1 MREVKFLRAG
11 DCALTVEFGSAVDPK
26 INDQVHALAAKLKK
40 DNVPGI
46 REVVPAFRSLTIY
59 YDPLKTSF
67 QAVRQNILSYGNISQ
82 EGGTVKKR
90 ILKIPCCYGA
100 RFGCDLADMEAYTG
114 LDRDEIIAIHS
125 SVDYRIYMMGFLPGF
140 VYLGGLDKR
149 IEMPRLKTPR
159 VKILP
164 GAVGIGGSQTG
175 VYPVASPGG
184 WRLLGGTPVEFYD
197 PGRKEPVL
205 CKAGEYIRFVPI
217 TINDYYDIRR
227 MVSKGEYEP
236 EVEEGNICQ

>member
-1 MREVKFLRAG
+1 M
-11 DCALTVEFGSAVDPK
+11 TVEFGSAVDPK

>member
-1 MREVKFLRAG
+1 M
-11 DCALTVEFGSAVDPK
+11 TVEFGRTVDPK
-26 INDQVHALAAKLKK
+26 INDQVHALAAKLRKE
-40 DNVPGI
+40 NMPGI
-46 REVVPAFRSLTIY
+46 RELVPAFRSLTIY
-59 YDPLKTSF
+59 YDPLETSF
-67 QAVRQNILSYGNISQ
+67 QAVRQNILSYGDISQ
-82 EGGTVKKR
+82 EGGAVKKR
-90 ILKIPCCYGA
+90 IWKIPCCYGA
-100 RFGCDLADMEAYTG
+100 RFGCDLADMEAFTG

-125 SVDYRIYMMGFLPGF
+125 SVDYKIYMMGFLPGF

-227 MVSKGEYEP
+227 MVSKGEYKP
-236 EVEEGNICQ
+236 EVEEESICQ

>member
-1 MREVKFLRAG
+1 
-11 DCALTVEFGSAVDPK
+11 
-26 INDQVHALAAKLKK
+26 
-40 DNVPGI
+40 
-46 REVVPAFRSLTIY
+46 
-59 YDPLKTSF
+59 
-67 QAVRQNILSYGNISQ
+67 
-82 EGGTVKKR
+82 
-90 ILKIPCCYGA
+90 
-100 RFGCDLADMEAYTG
+100 MEAYTG

-236 EVEEGNICQ
+236 RRGTYASKNSDTRSIHNSTGCRKIRIPVLWDRTVRRHG

>member
-1 MREVKFLRAG
+1 M
-11 DCALTVEFGSAVDPK
+11 TVEFGSAVDPK

-82 EGGTVKKR
+82 EGGTIKKR

-227 MVSKGEYEP
+227 MVSKGEYES